1 VTFILKYFPAEPG
14 GEERVIPIDADT
26 FNSDERGVHFY
37 RRGVH
42 IGSLD
47 SSELIHLEHVE

>member
-1 VTFILKYFPAEPG
+1 MTFILKYFPAEPG